1 MRGGLRMT
9 DRELKLRFMNLMLKY
24 ITDDLISGIEVK
36 VLKSEIVDKLK
47 EE

>member
-1 MRGGLRMT
+1 MT

>member
-1 MRGGLRMT
+1 MT

-24 ITDDLISGIEVK
+24 ITDDLISGIEMK
-36 VLKSEIVDKLK
+36 ALRSEILEKLK

>member
-1 MRGGLRMT
+1 MT

-24 ITDDLISGIEVK
+24 IAEDLISGIEMK
-36 VLKSEIVDKLK
+36 ALRSEILEKLK